1 MSNVMFFVAEPLGD
15 LPVLS
20 VAAVSEAMPAAERRL
35 WIETQAG
42 EASALTTNHR
52 QRVVDSDH
60 FVPWSSPAS
69 VTAAIQECLG
79 MRSGHD
85 LLHGQDHLLGQL
97 GPSGVV

>member
-1 MSNVMFFVAEPLGD
+1 
-15 LPVLS
+15 
-20 VAAVSEAMPAAERRL
+20 MPAAERRL

-79 MRSGHD
+79 MRPGHD
-85 LLHGQDHLLGQL
+85 HGQESHLLGQL